1 MTTSIADWLKQLD
14 LERYTALFI
23 DNEVDLQTLKVLSDA
38 DLKEMGLPFGP
49 RKRLLAALQQGHGRP
64 VATPEGERR
73 QLTVLFCDMVGFT
86 ELTLKVD
93 PELLQSIVR
102 RYEEACAAC
111 ISRYDGY
118 VYRLLGDG
126 ILAFFGFPLAHE
138 GEAARAIRAGLE
150 IVETISNLEI
160 PEVGRLRVRIGIA
173 AGIVVVAPASAMSW
187 AKP

>member
-126 ILAFFGFPLAHE
+126 ILAFFGFPWRTR
-138 GEAARAIRAGLE
+138 ARLPARSGRGWKSSRRYRTSKYLRSAVSGCESELPLE
-150 IVETISNLEI
+150 SSWW
-160 PEVGRLRVRIGIA
+160 R
-173 AGIVVVAPASAMSW
+173 PASAMSW